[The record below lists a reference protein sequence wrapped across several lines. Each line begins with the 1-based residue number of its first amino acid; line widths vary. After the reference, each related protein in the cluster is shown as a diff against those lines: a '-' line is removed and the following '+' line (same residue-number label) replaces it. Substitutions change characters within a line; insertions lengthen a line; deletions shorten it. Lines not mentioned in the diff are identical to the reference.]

1 MDREA
6 IGMLLKDNA
15 SFTATFPS
23 AQANAPQREPE
34 APVAVLAN
42 EAPAMN

>member
-6 IGMLLKDNA
+6 IGMLLKDDA

-23 AQANAPQREPE
+23 VQANAPQREPE
-34 APVAVLAN
+34 APVAARVN
-42 EAPAMN
+42 QGPAVS